1 MSDERYQT
9 LHREAVEMVKGSE
22 WESVLFPK
30 AEPLKVVNG
39 RKMLWRK
46 LTETLKQIGIKAAD

>member
-1 MSDERYQT
+1 
-9 LHREAVEMVKGSE
+9 MVKGSE